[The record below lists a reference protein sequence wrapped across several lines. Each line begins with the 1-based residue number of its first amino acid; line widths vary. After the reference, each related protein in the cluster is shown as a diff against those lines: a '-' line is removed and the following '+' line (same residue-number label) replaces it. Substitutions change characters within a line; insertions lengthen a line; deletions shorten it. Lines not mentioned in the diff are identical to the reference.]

1 MKPWEAW
8 PTPLIAPRLPQGEPD
23 GHGKVVSTTH
33 RSLLEVD
40 FVANRGYS
48 RLYIQS
54 ALHIPD
60 EAKMEQESASLRR
73 IDDSFQKIIIVKD
86 DIAPYQN
93 NDGFLIVGL
102 FDFLLN
108 PSFIPSSFVL
118 LLYRLE

>member
-1 MKPWEAW
+1 MENAIYNE
-8 PTPLIAPRLPQGEPD
+8 LRIRGYSVDVGCVEIRQQLQD
-23 GHGKVVSTTH
+23 GTTR
-33 RSLLEVD
+33 RSLLGVD

-54 ALHIPD
+54 ALQ
-60 EAKMEQESASLRR
+60 MQQESASLRR
-73 IDDSFQKIIIVKD
+73 IDDSFPKIIIVKD

-108 PSFIPSSFVL
+108 PSL
-118 LLYRLE
+118 LSGV